1 MWRGSPSSRSTRP
14 KKRSSA
20 PSPSPLA
27 RSSGRSR
34 SAEPGVAGTDVG
46 ERLGDRVH
54 LSRRHAEGGADVA
67 DGVADPVGVHH
78 RDGDAPLAAEA
89 VEDRAVDLLAP
100 GGLHVDV
107 DVGQRGTQRRQEP
120 LHQQAV
126 ADRVD
131 PGDAEQ
137 VVDQAAGARPARGT
151 TDAHLADQVGDVGDG
166 QEVGRVAQGPDGLE
180 LVVEPLPDPHH
191 RAGAVAPADRRLA
204 AGAQQRRRPCGV
216 GPRRRARAPGSA
228 PRRCRGR
235 CAGRARTGRRPPA
248 CGRATASPPARCRP
262 ARRGGRSRSATSCI
276 CLPVLRNP
284 SALPRVPSGP
294 TSRSP
299 AEPERHQSPGRV
311 EDVDRRR
318 VEPVGVAHRVGQ
330 HRREAGAPGDA
341 GHPRGVGRR
350 ARPPGAPAAAEPVGH
365 QLDDQVGARHHL
377 QPRREHRRAEVVAA
391 PGGDRAQLGGRPEQ
405 HEHVTARQVGGQQV
419 ERSRRVARAPRTGGP
434 RTPSGT
440 APPSPPCRMARNV
453 TRALPP
459 CCCDGSRDTPPRAGV
474 RRRGGRPPAAT
485 AAPPVAA
492 SVSGRPRGRPRA
504 PAGCRPGGLRRR
516 TSPRRRCRHDR

>member
-1 MWRGSPSSRSTRP
+1 MASSNGTCASSSRSTCTPSTRRTSATAWAIADCIRMPSTSSLSRPSSSTSSLSNWLIGNPAWDASTGVRSSSVTSESSTPQGCIAMWRGSPSSRSTSP

-54 LSRRHAEGGADVA
+54 LPRRHAEGGADVT
-67 DGVADPVGVHH
+67 DRVADPVGVHH

-107 DVGQRGTQRRQEP
+107 DVGQRGAQRRQEP

-137 VVDQAAGARPARGT
+137 VVDQAAGAGPAGGT

-180 LVVEPLPDPHH
+180 LVVEPLPDPHP

-204 AGAQQRRRPCGV
+204 AGAQQGVGRCGA
-216 GPRRRARAPGSA
+216 GPRRGARAPGSA

-262 ARRGGRSRSATSCI
+262 ARRGGRSR
-276 CLPVLRNP
+276 R
-284 SALPRVPSGP
+284 
-294 TSRSP
+294 
-299 AEPERHQSPGRV
+299 
-311 EDVDRRR
+311 
-318 VEPVGVAHRVGQ
+318 
-330 HRREAGAPGDA
+330 
-341 GHPRGVGRR
+341 
-350 ARPPGAPAAAEPVGH
+350 
-365 QLDDQVGARHHL
+365 
-377 QPRREHRRAEVVAA
+377 
-391 PGGDRAQLGGRPEQ
+391 
-405 HEHVTARQVGGQQV
+405 
-419 ERSRRVARAPRTGGP
+419 
-434 RTPSGT
+434 
-440 APPSPPCRMARNV
+440 
-453 TRALPP
+453 
-459 CCCDGSRDTPPRAGV
+459 PPRAS
-474 RRRGGRPPAAT
+474 A
-485 AAPPVAA
+485 
-492 SVSGRPRGRPRA
+492 
-504 PAGCRPGGLRRR
+504 CR
-516 TSPRRRCRHDR
+516 T